1 MRVSVIIPTF
11 NRARLLPRAVQSVLA
26 QNWRPLEVVIVDDG
40 STDDTPGAIR
50 EIADHAVEADAQF
63 KAVSQSNG
71 GDASARNAGIDVST
85 GEWIAFL
92 DDDDTRAPASL
103 SAQMNAVGDAGVVC
117 GLVAQGERMKPAS
130 AERLLRGDC
139 AGAFL
144 RGEQSA
150 AITSLIVRRE
160 IVGKVGKFDTSLP
173 VGSDME
179 WIARLAH
186 CADFA
191 AFPEVVADYNFTE
204 EALSRFKGL
213 NELIERDSY
222 DLRVVDLIRERCQS
236 MARFDAE
243 AWSSFA
249 ARTYD
254 RCVKHLLYA
263 GRVDEAEALLEAGLA
278 TGADADRLKQTA
290 RKLRKAKLLA
300 LVGKRLK
307 HPKFDDPADVR
318 G

>member
-11 NRARLLPRAVQSVLA
+11 NRAHLLPRAVQSVLA
-26 QNWRPLEVVIVDDG
+26 QDWRPLEVVIIDDG

-50 EIADHAVEADAQF
+50 EVADRAVEADVQF
-63 KAVSQSNG
+63 KAVRQSNG

-85 GEWIAFL
+85 EEWIAFL
-92 DDDDTRAPASL
+92 DDDDTRAPTSL

-117 GLVAQGERMKPAS
+117 GLVSQGDRTKPAS
-130 AERLLRGDC
+130 AQRLLQSNC
-139 AGAFL
+139 AAAFL

-150 AITSLIVRRE
+150 AITSLIVHRD
-160 IVGKVGKFDTSLP
+160 VVNNVGKFDTSLP

-179 WIARLAH
+179 WIARLTH
-186 CADFA
+186 YADFA

-204 EALSRFKGL
+204 EALSRFTGIDQ
-213 NELIERDSY
+213 LIERDEY

-236 MARFDAE
+236 TPRFDAE

-249 ARTYD
+249 ARTHD

-263 GRVDEAEALLEAGLA
+263 GRIDNAETLLETGLA
-278 TGADADRLKQTA
+278 KGADADRLKQTA